1 MKLSDLRDILVF
13 IAVANIQICST
24 VFLFHHADGINF
36 ATWAG
41 VCGTLTAAYHW
52 MCVRDD
58 KEKDA
63 C

>member
-1 MKLSDLRDILVF
+1 VDVRDWVVVGLMAGIQIAGTVF
-13 IAVANIQICST
+13 I
-24 VFLFHHADGINF
+24 FKHPDPINF

-52 MCVRDD
+52 MVIRDA

-63 C
+63 